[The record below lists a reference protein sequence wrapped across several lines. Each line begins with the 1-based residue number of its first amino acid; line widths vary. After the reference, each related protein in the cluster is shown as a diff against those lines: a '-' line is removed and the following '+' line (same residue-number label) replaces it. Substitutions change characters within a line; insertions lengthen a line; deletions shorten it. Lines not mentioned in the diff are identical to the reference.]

1 MKKIRLRKDKDNG
14 VPIQV
19 LMLIQAYRQLFER
32 LPPDLWITIT
42 FRKHTS
48 LGFTIKRLKRFFASL
63 NTPVEMFYH
72 HYLKCWVYFEKTSE
86 GYHIHCL
93 LKGISPNLALNL
105 EERCLRYF
113 GRSEV
118 RPYDRNITDVP
129 ASEYVGKKCVKKK
142 DTQDYWDYY
151 KINSRYRCKG
161 YKRFNKT
168 GSVSAPKPPLN
179 LGSSGLEGL
188 SKVEPISTKV

>member
-42 FRKHTS
+42 FRKHSS
-48 LGFTIKRLKRFFASL
+48 LGFTIKRLKWFFASL
-63 NTPVEMFYH
+63 NTPAEMFYH
-72 HYLKCWVYFEKTSE
+72 HYVKCWVYFEKTIE

-93 LKGISPNLALNL
+93 LKRINPDLSLNL
-105 EERCLRYF
+105 EEKCLRYF

-118 RPYDRNITDVP
+118 RPYDHTITDVP
-129 ASEYVGKKCVKKK
+129 ASEYVGQKCVKKK
-142 DTQDYWDYY
+142 DTQDHWDYY
-151 KINSRYRCKG
+151 KINSKYRGRADKG
-161 YKRFNKT
+161 FNKT
-168 GSVSAPKPPLN
+168 GSASATKPPLN
-179 LGSSGLEGL
+179 LGSSALEGRPQIKPT
-188 SKVEPISTKV
+188 SPKV